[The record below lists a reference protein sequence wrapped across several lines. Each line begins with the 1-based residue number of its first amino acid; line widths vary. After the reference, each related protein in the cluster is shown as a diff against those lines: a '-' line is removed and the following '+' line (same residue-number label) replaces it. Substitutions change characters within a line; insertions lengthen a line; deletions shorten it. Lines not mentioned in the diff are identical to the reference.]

1 MSIYRGFSTVNS
13 SKRFKI
19 TDADLVKQDLINHFN
34 IRKGEKLMQ
43 PEFGTIVWGL
53 LFEPLTNDLK
63 NAVVADITQIVNYD
77 PRVNVNDV
85 QVTQKEH
92 GLQILISLTYANTNQ
107 SDALFLNFNGNTQK
121 LTYA

>member
-1 MSIYRGFSTVNS
+1 MSIYRGFSTVNN

-19 TDADLVKQDLINHFN
+19 TDAELVKQDLINHFN

-43 PEFGTIVWGL
+43 PEFGTIIWGL

-63 NAVVADITQIVNYD
+63 NAVVADITQIINYD

>member
-1 MSIYRGFSTVNS
+1 MSTYRGFSTVNS
-13 SKRFKI
+13 NKRFKI
-19 TDADLVKQDLINHFN
+19 TDAELVKQDLINHFN

-77 PRVNVNDV
+77 PRVNINDV

-107 SDALFLNFNGNTQK
+107 SDVMFLNFNGNTQK

>member
-1 MSIYRGFSTVNS
+1 MSTYRGFSTVNS

-19 TDADLVKQDLINHFN
+19 TDAELVKQDLINHFN

-107 SDALFLNFNGNTQK
+107 SDVMFLNFNGNTQK